1 MNTLNLCPSF
11 GVKDKVSGTQETTG
25 EIIVLYILIFECLG
39 SKRLEDSPKYLRVEH
54 YCTYLVTPEGIVYS
68 RHVNC

>member
-1 MNTLNLCPSF
+1 MCPSF
-11 GVKDKVSGTQETTG
+11 GVKVKVSGTQETTG

-39 SKRLEDSPKYLRVEH
+39 SNRLEDSPKYLRIKH
-54 YCTYLVTPEGIVYS
+54 YSTYLVTPEGIVYS